1 MLSSSICRLT
11 RQLTATHLSMNT
23 ANVARRVFPPSVKTG
38 FPTSSCQ
45 KTFATNRKAI
55 DAKNVKRL
63 KIQAKKKKNV
73 TKPVSDKFLLPNQ
86 QSLC

>member
-1 MLSSSICRLT
+1 MLSSSISRLT

-73 TKPVSDKFLLPNQ
+73 TKPVRDKFLLPNQ